1 VKRLRAGALGVLVLA
16 AVTLAEDP
24 VSPWKP
30 VFERH
35 HLDPGQVQLAKSR
48 WRGGGDH
55 SLPFFERS
63 WDDWTRIEPD
73 SLEAARALLAAAPS
87 FERLLAVTARLAA
100 IETAS
105 LASVPSA
112 SAPAAVASDGRAA
125 LAETIAALESHLG
138 VPLSPERL
146 ADLEART
153 RAVPQ
158 EVAARAAIV
167 LGAVPG
173 ALDAR
178 KDALAGFRPEGVPEE
193 KRIPLAY
200 DKALAF
206 GTSHDLDETTL
217 LLLAA
222 FDREAML
229 RGARLLARA
238 VDAASAPLTT
248 TSLGAFSFQWTTPI
262 GEIALGGAGDQVYD
276 SGPYLLVIDTAGDDT
291 YRPKGAPAGRSMADY
306 PIAISIDF
314 AGDDLYEGD
323 DLSFGVGLLGYGF
336 LLDASGNDRYEASD
350 VGPGSGILGVGIS
363 IDRSGNDRYKV
374 SRFGEGAGVLGI
386 GVLADLSGDD
396 EYFCRQMAQGFGGPM
411 GVGALVDVSGNDLYE
426 ADDTKIDFPSAQ
438 TKEHNVSLAQGCG
451 FGRRAHPGDG
461 HSIAGGLGILV
472 DGAGNDHY
480 KTGVFGQGVG
490 YWYGMGVLVDLS
502 GDDDYKGVWYA
513 QGSAAHYAIGA
524 LIDLSGND
532 RYASLTQSQGQ
543 AHDGSIGLLVDGAGD
558 DDYSSGGYTMGAG
571 HIDSIGLFRD
581 GGGNDRF
588 TNSESS
594 CGWAEERSPDG
605 VCAGIFLK
613 VGGAAHFAT
622 KPHGHDPALGLLEL
636 HESP

>member
-1 VKRLRAGALGVLVLA
+1 M
-16 AVTLAEDP
+16 
-24 VSPWKP
+24 
-30 VFERH
+30 
-35 HLDPGQVQLAKSR
+35 
-48 WRGGGDH
+48 
-55 SLPFFERS
+55 
-63 WDDWTRIEPD
+63 
-73 SLEAARALLAAAPS
+73 
-87 FERLLAVTARLAA
+87 TARLAA

-105 LASVPSA
+105 LTTAIPASTP
-112 SAPAAVASDGRAA
+112 APITSDGRAA
-125 LAETIAALESHLG
+125 LVETIAALESHLG
-138 VPLSPERL
+138 AALSRERRAELEEKARSVPH
-146 ADLEART
+146 
-153 RAVPQ
+153 

-167 LGAVPG
+167 LGAVPE

-178 KDALAGFRPEGVPEE
+178 KEALARFSPEGVPEE
-193 KRIPLAY
+193 KRIALAY

-206 GTSHDLDETTL
+206 GRSHDLDETTL
-217 LLLAA
+217 ALLAA

-229 RGARLLARA
+229 RGARVLARA
-238 VDAASAPLTT
+238 VDQAGAPLTSST
-248 TSLGAFSFQWTTPI
+248 GAFAFDWTTPA

-276 SGPYLLVIDTAGDDT
+276 GGPYLLVIDTAGNDT
-291 YRPKGAPAGRSMADY
+291 YRPRGAPAGRSMADY

-314 AGDDLYEGD
+314 AGDDLYQGD
-323 DLSFGVGLLGYGF
+323 DLSFGVGVLGYGF

-363 IDRSGNDRYKV
+363 IDRSGNDRYRV
-374 SRFGEGAGVLGI
+374 SRFGQGAGVLGI

-411 GVGALVDVSGNDLYE
+411 GVGALVDVSGNDVYE

-461 HSIAGGLGILV
+461 HSFAGGLGILV
-472 DGAGNDHY
+472 DGAGNDRY
-480 KTGVFGQGVG
+480 RTGVFGQGVG

-513 QGSAAHYAIGA
+513 QGSAAHYSVGA
-524 LIDLSGND
+524 LLDLSGND
-532 RYASLTQSQGQ
+532 RYTSLTQSQGQ
-543 AHDGSIGLLVDGAGD
+543 GHDASIGLLVDGAGD
-558 DDYSSGGYTMGAG
+558 DEYSSGGYAMGTG

-594 CGWAEERSPDG
+594 CGWAEERSPEG

-613 VGGAAHFAT
+613 LGGEARFAT
-622 KPHGHDPALGLLEL
+622 KPRGHDPASGVLEL
-636 HESP
+636 RESP